1 MPYATGVALQR
12 NRPFPCRLKTAAPWP
27 DSLWWAEATVDNQ
40 PYIQPVWDAVRT
52 AADLPN
58 LYSQDVLEDLRTCL
72 EIVRTAGLELLVL
85 DTSRPGVDFAT
96 VRVTVPG
103 LRHYYP
109 RFAPGRLYD
118 VPVQLG
124 WVTQRL
130 DETALNPL
138 PLFL

>member
-1 MPYATGVALQR
+1 M
-12 NRPFPCRLKTAAPWP
+12 
-27 DSLWWAEATVDNQ
+27 
-40 PYIQPVWDAVRT
+40 
-52 AADLPN
+52 
-58 LYSQDVLEDLRTCL
+58 
-72 EIVRTAGLELLVL
+72 L

-103 LRHYYP
+103 LRHYYL

-118 VPVQLG
+118 VPVQPG
-124 WVTQRL
+124 WVKQRL